1 MERIGMFRFLWH
13 CIRALCVLAVLLAAG
28 AGFYIG
34 NAAYERLINSPWN
47 LILGI
52 RDESGNLQ
60 QVHAGEKRYGWEP
73 VEVSSKDGTVL
84 AGTYVKNPNPSHK
97 TVILLHGLY
106 SNRTMCL
113 PLIPMYRRLGYNVLL
128 IDQRGHGESGGAH
141 TMWGMKEMDDMDAW
155 MDWLQAKDPSVLTGL
170 HGISLGAAMAL
181 LYSGTDRGQS
191 LSFVVADSS
200 YADLMSL
207 AKEKVYDWSGDDRIL
222 FSMDLVNPFF
232 QAAMYAHTGKLLQD
246 IEPADAVAKSA
257 APTLFL
263 HGGADRLVPP
273 EAAQI
278 LGNASGASRKEIR
291 IFEGAGHAAE
301 FSVNPRAYTE
311 IVQNFI
317 LGRQ

>member
-1 MERIGMFRFLWH
+1 MFHFL
-13 CIRALCVLAVLLAAG
+13 CQCFKTLCVLAVLLAVA

-52 RDESGNLQ
+52 RDESGDLQ
-60 QVHAGEKRYGWEP
+60 QVHAAEKRYGLEA

-84 AGTYVKNPNPSHK
+84 AGTYVKSPTPSHK

-113 PLIPMYRRLGYNVLL
+113 PLIPLYRRMGYNALL

-141 TMWGMKEMDDMDAW
+141 TMWGLKEMDDMDAW
-155 MDWLQAKDPSVLTGL
+155 MDWLEQKDPSVLVGL
-170 HGISLGAAMAL
+170 HGISLGAAMSL
-181 LYSGTDRGQS
+181 LYSGTDRGQD
-191 LSFVVADSS
+191 LAFVVADSS

-232 QAAMYAHTGKLLQD
+232 QAAMYAHTGHLLCD
-246 IEPADAVAKSA
+246 IEPAEAVRMSA

-263 HGGADRLVPP
+263 HGGEDRLVPP
-273 EAAQI
+273 EAAEI
-278 LGNASGASRKEIR
+278 LGRASGASRKEIR

-301 FSVNPRAYTE
+301 FSVNSRAYME

-317 LGRQ
+317 LGKPSL